1 MRIGWCIRYSGCRLR
16 TTNDPSYTTY
26 QLESGEPSQGQTAEL
41 PGGAPFV
48 EGPGTIAV
56 SVDGREWSNEYR
68 IAYANLFSVALG
80 RRPYISEPEGHL
92 VFTSDES
99 MWSPGSDR
107 NNLLTVEASLP
118 SVSKNWTW
126 PNVTVGTDVLLPL
139 DFDGLPARLH
149 NDMAISVTIHSGS
162 ATPDEKLTVW
172 RRFMRVPSQPAGS
185 RVEAVQLDAT
195 RGGILVG
202 GKPFLGRGYYI
213 NRLNNNKSAP
223 AVRTF
228 PLITINYSNKPN
240 QANFFCRATAFLL
253 ESPPRFGG

>member
-26 QLESGEPSQGQTAEL
+26 QLESGGPSQGQTAEL

-56 SVDGREWSNEYR
+56 SVDGRDWSNEYR

-92 VFTSDES
+92 VFTSDAT
-99 MWSPGSDR
+99 MWSPRYDR
-107 NNLLTVEASLP
+107 NNPPRLTVEASLP
-118 SVSKNWTW
+118 SVSKNLFWTW

-162 ATPDEKLTVW
+162 ATPDHKLTVW
-172 RRFMRVPSQPAGS
+172 RRFMRVPSPPAS
-185 RVEAVQLDAT
+185 SHVEPVQLDAT

-202 GKPFLGRGYYI
+202 GKPFLGRGFYI

-228 PLITINYSNKPN
+228 PLITIN
-240 QANFFCRATAFLL
+240 
-253 ESPPRFGG
+253 